1 MDLKDVAGEY
11 IKTHKRSQRL
21 HERAEKLFAANGV
34 THVRRILD
42 PFRPYITHA
51 QGSKKWDVDG
61 NEYIDYVLG
70 HGALILGHGHPDV
83 VRAVQEQ
90 MAKGVHYG
98 ENHELEIE
106 WAELI
111 KSMMPSMERIE
122 FFSCGQE
129 ANMMAIRL
137 ARIYAGRR
145 KVLRFEENF
154 HGWAD
159 ELIAPAPGVV
169 TNDVCLIPGHDLDRL
184 EKELATREYAIL
196 IVEGGGARMAG
207 QIPWETDFIRA
218 LPGLTQKYGTVLLID
233 EVVTGFRDSTGG
245 WQALVGVTPDLTS
258 LGKAIGGGLSAGAL
272 GGKADIMDI
281 LRPRPAPEPFAS
293 HSGTWNAN
301 PLTAAAGVAACR
313 IYQTGEVQEKLSQLG
328 VYLRRRGN
336 QALKEQGISGR
347 LYGRSIVWIY
357 LGPVDYEPSDDT
369 LPPTK
374 DTGRLLREG
383 TDRARLCLHLLHRRI
398 ATMGARFFILSSA
411 HNEREIDRTIEAL
424 GDSLDA
430 MTAEGSLD
438 KECPKG

>member
-1 MDLKDVAGEY
+1 MDVEDIADQY
-11 IKTHKRSQRL
+11 IKAHQRSRRL
-21 HERAEKLFAANGV
+21 HERAEQVFAANGV

-51 QGSKKWDVDG
+51 TGSKKWDVDG

-70 HGALILGHGHPDV
+70 HGALILGHSHPDV

-137 ARIYAGRR
+137 ARIYTGRG

-159 ELIAPAPGVV
+159 ELVGPAPGVV
-169 TNDVCLIPGHDLDRL
+169 TNNVCMIPGHDLDRL
-184 EKELATREYAIL
+184 EQELATREYAIL
-196 IVEGGGARMAG
+196 MIEGGGAHMAG
-207 QIPWETDFIRA
+207 QIPWETDFIRT

-245 WQALVGVTPDLTS
+245 WQALVGVTPELTS
-258 LGKAIGGGLSAGAL
+258 LGKTIGGGLSVGAL

-281 LRPRPAPEPFAS
+281 LRPRPAPEPFAL

-313 IYQTGEVQEKLSQLG
+313 LYQTGEVQEKLNQLG
-328 VYLRRRGN
+328 GYLRRRGN
-336 QALKEQGISGR
+336 QAMKEQGISGR
-347 LYGRSIVWIY
+347 LYGGSIVWIY
-357 LGPVDYEPSDDT
+357 LGPIDCQPSDDR

-374 DTGRLLREG
+374 DTKKILGMG
-383 TDRARLCLHLLHRRI
+383 TNRARLCLHLLHRGI
-398 ATMGARFFILSSA
+398 ATMGGRFFVLSSV
-411 HNEREIDRTIEAL
+411 HSEREIDRTIEAL

-430 MTAEGSLD
+430 MTADGSLD
-438 KECPKG
+438 KGDLKR

>member
-1 MDLKDVAGEY
+1 MDVEDIADQY
-11 IKTHKRSQRL
+11 IRAHQRSRRL
-21 HERAEKLFAANGV
+21 HERAEQVFAANGV
-34 THVRRILD
+34 THVRRILE

-51 QGSKKWDVDG
+51 TGSKKWDVDG

-70 HGALILGHGHPDV
+70 HGALILGHSHPDV

-137 ARIYAGRR
+137 ARIYTGRG

-159 ELIAPAPGVV
+159 ELVGPAPGVV
-169 TNDVCLIPGHDLDRL
+169 TNNVCMIPGHDLDRL
-184 EKELATREYAIL
+184 EQELATREYAIL
-196 IVEGGGARMAG
+196 MVEGGGAHMAG
-207 QIPWETDFIRA
+207 QIPWETDFIRT

-245 WQALVGVTPDLTS
+245 WQALVGVTPELTS
-258 LGKAIGGGLSAGAL
+258 LGKTIGGGLSVGAL

-281 LRPRPAPEPFAS
+281 LRPRPAPEPFAL

-313 IYQTGEVQEKLSQLG
+313 LYQTGEVQEKLNQLG
-328 VYLRRRGN
+328 GYLRRRGN
-336 QALKEQGISGR
+336 QAMKEQGISGR
-347 LYGRSIVWIY
+347 LYGGSIVWIY
-357 LGPVDYEPSDDT
+357 LGPIDCQPSDDR

-374 DTGRLLREG
+374 DTKKILGMG
-383 TDRARLCLHLLHRRI
+383 TNRARLCLHLLHRGI
-398 ATMGARFFILSSA
+398 ATMGGRFFVLSSV
-411 HNEREIDRTIEAL
+411 HSEREIDRTIEAL

-430 MTAEGSLD
+430 MTADGGLD
-438 KECPKG
+438 KGDLKR

>member
-1 MDLKDVAGEY
+1 MDVKDIAGQY
-11 IKTHKRSQRL
+11 IKAHQRSQRL
-21 HERAEKLFAANGV
+21 HERAGQVFAADGV
-34 THVRRILD
+34 THVRRVLD

-51 QGSKKWDVDG
+51 QGSRKWDVDG

-83 VRAVQEQ
+83 VHAVQKQ

-98 ENHELEIE
+98 ESHELEIE

-111 KSMMPSMERIE
+111 KSMMPPMERIE

-137 ARIYAGRR
+137 ARIYTGRR

-159 ELIAPAPGVV
+159 ELAAPAPGVV
-169 TNDVCLIPGHDLDRL
+169 TDNVCLIPGNDSDRL

-196 IVEGGGARMAG
+196 MVEGGGAHMAG
-207 QIPWETDFIRA
+207 QIPWETDFIRT
-218 LPGLTQKYGTVLLID
+218 LPGLTQAYGTVLLID
-233 EVVTGFRDSTGG
+233 EVVTGFRDSVGG
-245 WQALVGVTPDLTS
+245 WQALVGVTPVLTS
-258 LGKAIGGGLSAGAL
+258 LGKAMGGGLSGGAL

-281 LRPRPAPEPFAS
+281 LRPRPALEPFAG

-313 IYQTGEVQEKLSQLG
+313 LYRTGEVQEKLNQLG
-328 VYLRRRGN
+328 AYLRRRGN
-336 QALKEQGISGR
+336 QAMKEQGVSGR

-357 LGPVDYEPSDDT
+357 LGPVDYEPSDDR

-374 DTGRLLREG
+374 DARKLLRSG
-383 TDRARLCLHLLHRRI
+383 TNRARLCLHLLHRGI
-398 ATMGARFFILSSA
+398 ATMGARFFILSSV

-438 KECPKG
+438 KEGLKG

>member
-11 IKTHKRSQRL
+11 IKAHQRSQRL
-21 HERAEKLFAANGV
+21 HERAETLFAANGA
-34 THVRRILD
+34 THVSRVLD

-51 QGSKKWDVDG
+51 KGSKKWDVDG
-61 NEYIDYVLG
+61 NEYVDYVLG

-111 KSMMPSMERIE
+111 KSMMPSMERAE

-129 ANMMAIRL
+129 ANLMAIRL
-137 ARIYAGRR
+137 ARIYSGRR
-145 KVLRFEENF
+145 KVLRFEQNF

-159 ELIAPAPGVV
+159 DLIAPAPGVV
-169 TNDVCLIPGHDLDRL
+169 TSDVCLIPGHDLDRL

-196 IVEGGGARMAG
+196 MVEGGGARMAG

-281 LRPRPAPEPFAS
+281 LRPRPAPEPFVS

-313 IYQTGEVQEKLSQLG
+313 IYQTGEVQEKLNQLG
-328 VYLRRRGN
+328 AYLRRRGN

-357 LGPVDYEPSDDT
+357 LGPADCEPSDDT

-374 DTGRLLREG
+374 DTGKLLREG
-383 TDRARLCLHLLHRRI
+383 TDRARLCLHLLHRGI

-411 HNEREIDRTIEAL
+411 HNEREIDRTIQAL

-438 KECPKG
+438 EEGLEG